1 MASRYDYYG
10 AEGPKRKPKA
20 ARPSR
25 GRAAAMG
32 AEGPKRSSRNVGSK
46 RVSPSR
52 RQEGASRKT
61 PQQRARTTYYGSEG
75 PKRKPKAT
83 GIGASRARKMGAE
96 GPKGRSTRAG
106 AGAEG
111 PKRKPKATRSRA
123 SREMSATV
131 QRQIQNR
138 GVKSGTVRTGKGGKT
153 LRKYNART
161 GRWNVVSVRPSSKRK

>member
-20 ARPSR
+20 TGRSGASARQ
-25 GRAAAMG
+25 MG
-32 AEGPKRSSRNVGSK
+32 AEGPKRSQRNVGSK

-52 RQEGASRKT
+52 RGEGASRKT
-61 PQQRARTTYYGSEG
+61 PAQRARTTYYGAEG

-83 GIGASRARKMGAE
+83 GMGGSRARAMGAE

-111 PKRKPKATRSRA
+111 PKRKPKASGSRA
-123 SREMSATV
+123 RKEMSATV
-131 QRQIQNR
+131 RRQTQNR

-153 LRKYNART
+153 LRKYNAKT
-161 GRWNVVSVRPSSKRK
+161 GRWNVVSVRPSKKN